1 MTNKE
6 KLIEMINNLNEN
18 GIELILKCFNG
29 INENEKYNINTN
41 VERLAKAEELCYI
54 QGFNDAVRMIMNAK

>member
-1 MTNKE
+1 MTNKD

-41 VERLAKAEELCYI
+41 VERLAKAETMLHTGI
-54 QGFNDAVRMIMNAK
+54 

>member
-1 MTNKE
+1 MTNKD

-41 VERLAKAEELCYI
+41 VERLQSRELCYI
-54 QGFNDAVRMIMNAK
+54 QGLMMQ